1 MRTIPVRDE
10 MIPKETG
17 CSKNL
22 FFPIQHTRRV
32 GGGKISNDFRYRELR
47 IK

>member
-10 MIPKETG
+10 IIPKETG

-22 FFPIQHTRRV
+22 FFPIQHTRK
-32 GGGKISNDFRYRELR
+32 GGGGVKFLMILDTVN
-47 IK
+47 